1 MAFNSG
7 TLLLIIV
14 PLTMAVLAVA
24 LDIASR
30 RGYMLGALA
39 LGTLVL
45 ALWDFSVYSQAA
57 QGVASSADSLEVI
70 VYGFFYFV
78 GELFLALLLTLSAVA
93 AAATARQWWWL
104 GGIVVVSVV
113 PAALIF
119 TSSAT
124 LPPNLLDAL
133 SLPHS
138 SALVVVFVL
147 PPVLVTCAYVMAR
160 SVRRPLAR

>member
-1 MAFNSG
+1 MAFNSW

-30 RGYMLGALA
+30 RGYRLGALA

-45 ALWDFSVYSQAA
+45 ALWGFGAFSQAA

-70 VYGFFYFV
+70 AYALVYFV
-78 GELFLALLLTLSAVA
+78 GELFLALLLTLSAVVA
-93 AAATARQWWWL
+93 TSTARQWWWL

-113 PAALIF
+113 PAVLIF

-124 LPPNLLDAL
+124 LLPSLLDAL
-133 SLPHS
+133 GLPHS
-138 SALVVVFVL
+138 ASAAVLVL